1 MIISI
6 FVIESYGN
14 MSNQNTMLANALMLR
29 IIMLPQGMSR
39 SLIIPSSPSKKKKKS
54 KEKGEKVYILLVLF
68 PALEG
73 MKPQRD

>member
-39 SLIIPSSPSKKKKKS
+39 SLIIPSSPSKKKKS